1 MSSFLEKF
9 KGKTNLIGKEGII
22 NSLDKVSL
30 PITKANNKSKEAFT
44 IEKSIKSAVLPSH
57 SSHKQIASLS
67 KPEVKEKNNI
77 IIRDRKGHSFSSQN
91 TKASSAQSE
100 KISQNINGS
109 KHNNLVIKTEND
121 IPNMK
126 IEKKQDNF
134 NKKYTPMSLRTTPLN
149 KQKKRPETFKTELNL
164 KTEEKQTVMEE
175 IKENEEFEEAQR
187 LHLDFLNKVEKF
199 INLDK

>member
-22 NSLDKVSL
+22 NSLDKVSI
-30 PITKANNKSKEAFT
+30 PIVKANNKSKEVFP

-57 SSHKQIASLS
+57 NSHKQIGSLS
-67 KPEVKEKNNI
+67 KPEIKEKNHI
-77 IIRDRKGHSFSSQN
+77 MLRDRKGHSFSSQN
-91 TKASSAQSE
+91 TKASSIQSE
-100 KISQNINGS
+100 KISQNINEL
-109 KHNNLVIKTEND
+109 KHHNLVIKTESD

-126 IEKKQDNF
+126 IQKKQEN

-149 KQKKRPETFKTELNL
+149 KQKKRPDTFKTELNL
-164 KTEEKQTVMEE
+164 KTEENHAVMEE

-187 LHLDFLNKVEKF
+187 LHLDFLNKVEKI